1 MLSAPADGTE
11 CATSG
16 QVKSL
21 SAKSRIAL
29 GQTGLLVSLLLA
41 AIFLGLVPD
50 GSKAVREG
58 RAALAEAIAA
68 NSSVLVTQS
77 DIHRLKA
84 TLRLVLERNE
94 DLLSAALRRE
104 GGDIVVELGEHRQ
117 NWREIDGEHSTDAQV
132 QVPIW
137 AGERKWGQLE
147 LRFSPVVTPGWLGFF
162 QSPPVQLV
170 GFIGVLSFLVFQF
183 YLGKMLKHLDPSQ
196 AIPSRVRSA
205 LDTMA
210 EGLLVID
217 GKEHVVLANQAF
229 AAMVGRAA
237 DKLLGHRAS
246 VFPWTA
252 TDGAAL
258 GRDTYPWT
266 QALREGVPQRNVMVR
281 LETEVAGRRTFMVNA
296 TPVLGGKGKP
306 AGVLVSF
313 DDVTQLEE
321 KEIEL
326 RKSKEEA
333 EAANRA
339 KSEFLANMSHE
350 IRTPMNAI
358 LGFAEVLKRGYGKN
372 TKDSRKYLN
381 TIASSGKYLLELIND
396 ILDLSKVES
405 GRLEVERLP
414 CPPHVII
421 QETLQVLVVKAREK
435 GISLDFEAEG
445 PIPETVLTDRSRLR
459 QIITN
464 LVGNAI
470 KFTEKGG
477 VRVVTRLNA
486 SGTQPQ
492 LVIDVADTG
501 IGMAEG
507 TLESIFD
514 PFVQADTSITRRF
527 GGTGLGLAI
536 SRRFARLLGGDIT
549 VRSEPGKG
557 SVFTITVDTGPLEG
571 VRLLQP
577 DELGSAEDGAE
588 AESQGRWEFPPAR
601 VLVVD
606 DGDENRELLV
616 LVLEEAGLLV
626 DTAENGKVGMDKAL
640 ETSFDVLLMDVQM
653 PVMDGY
659 TATRS
664 LREQGVP
671 IPIIALTAH
680 AMKGFETECLA
691 AGFSGYMTKPI
702 DIDGLMRSLA
712 ELLGGRRTE
721 RARAEDPAIRTLPD
735 APEDEVPAGGATA
748 IVSRLPAD
756 DPRFRRLIERFV
768 PRLHEQIAAM
778 DRAWEARD
786 FEQLA
791 GLAHWLKGSGGTV
804 GFDEFT
810 EPALNLEQLAKAKDE
825 DRIEAAIGILRRLA
839 GRVVVSPPEAAP
851 ETPAALAEVRSGAG
865 AA

>member
-1 MLSAPADGTE
+1 MIRM
-11 CATSG
+11 
-16 QVKSL
+16 KSL

-29 GQTGLLVSLLLA
+29 GQTGLLVSLLLTA
-41 AIFLGLVPD
+41 MFFGLVPD
-50 GSKAVREG
+50 RTGAVREG

-68 NSSVLVTQS
+68 NSSVFVTQS
-77 DIHRLKA
+77 DVRRLEA

-94 DLLSAALRRE
+94 DILSAALRRE
-104 GGDIVVELGEHRQ
+104 GGDIVVELGEHQQ
-117 NWREIDGEHSTDAQV
+117 NWRDIGGEHSTDAQL

-137 AGERKWGQLE
+137 AGDQKWGQVE
-147 LRFSPVVTPGWLGFF
+147 LRFNPLVTPGWLGFF
-162 QSPPVQLV
+162 HSPTVQLV
-170 GFIGVLSFLVFQF
+170 GFIGFFSFLAFQF

-210 EGLLVID
+210 EGLLVVD

-229 AAMVGRAA
+229 ATMVGRPA
-237 DKLLGHRAS
+237 DALLGHRAS
-246 VFPWTA
+246 EFPWTA
-252 TDGAAL
+252 TDGASL
-258 GRDTYPWT
+258 GRDAYPWT
-266 QALREGVPQRNVMVR
+266 KALREGLPQRNVMVR
-281 LETEVAGRRTFMVNA
+281 METGGAGRRTFMVNA
-296 TPVLGGKGKP
+296 TPVLGARGKP
-306 AGVLVSF
+306 AGVLISF

-372 TKDSRKYLN
+372 PNDSRKYLN

-405 GRLEVERLP
+405 GRLEIERSL

-421 QETLQVLVVKAREK
+421 QETLQVLVVKTREK

-445 PIPETVLTDRSRLR
+445 PIPEAILTDRSRLR

-477 VRVVTRLNA
+477 VRLVTRLNG
-486 SGTQPQ
+486 SGAQPQ
-492 LVIDVADTG
+492 LVIDVIDTG
-501 IGMAEG
+501 IGMAG
-507 TLESIFD
+507 STLESIFD

-557 SVFTITVDTGPLEG
+557 SVFTITIETGPLEN

-577 DELGSAEDGAE
+577 DELGGAEDEAE
-588 AESQGRWEFPPAR
+588 AEAQGSWEFPPSR

-640 ETSFDVLLMDVQM
+640 ETSFDVVLMDVQM

-664 LREQGVP
+664 LRERGVQL
-671 IPIIALTAH
+671 PIIALTAH
-680 AMKGFETECLA
+680 AMKGFEKECMA

-712 ELLGGRRTE
+712 ELLGGRRME
-721 RARAEDPAIRTLPD
+721 RTRAEAPAIRALPD
-735 APEDEVPAGGATA
+735 PPEDEGPAGGADA
-748 IVSRLPAD
+748 IVSRLPAN

-768 PRLHEQIAAM
+768 PRLHEQIGAM
-778 DRAWEARD
+778 VRAWEARD
-786 FEQLA
+786 YEQLA

-810 EPALNLEQLAKAKDE
+810 EPALNLEQLAKAKNE
-825 DRIEAAIGILRRLA
+825 GRIEAAIGVLRGLA
-839 GRVVVSPPEAAP
+839 GRVVVSPPEDAP
-851 ETPAALAEVRSGAG
+851 ETATAAVAEVRSGTG
-865 AA
+865 GG